1 MSKRAV
7 QAKKDTAPK
16 MEAIKEIPSLQ
27 FSVLCD
33 NIKVEPGS
41 NKPNFVGVFSL
52 FVRPG
57 IVPQFFQV
65 NRWIDGI
72 GKYRQVTQILSP
84 DLSQYVRTEEITFE
98 LKDRTQTHDVINRFQ
113 GLNFEKPGV
122 YWVQILLDGEPTL
135 SYPLP
140 VLEG

>member
-7 QAKKDTAPK
+7 KAKKVTAPK
-16 MEAIKEIPSLQ
+16 TEAAKEVPSLQ

-33 NIKVEPGS
+33 NIKVEPGG
-41 NKPNFVGVFSL
+41 NKPNLVGVFSL

-72 GKYRQVTQILSP
+72 GEYRQVTQILSP
-84 DLSQYVRTEEITFE
+84 DISRHAWTEEIAFE
-98 LKDRTQTHDVINRFQ
+98 LKDRTQAHDVINRFQ
-113 GLNFEKPGV
+113 DLNFEKTGV
-122 YWVQILLDGEPTL
+122 YWVQILLDGEPVL

>member
-1 MSKRAV
+1 MSKRAIH
-7 QAKKDTAPK
+7 AKKDTAPK
-16 MEAIKEIPSLQ
+16 MEATKEIPSLQ

-41 NKPNFVGVFSL
+41 SKPNFAGVFSL

-72 GKYRQVTQILSP
+72 GEYRQVTQILSP
-84 DLSQYVRTEEITFE
+84 DLSRYAWTEEITFE
-98 LKDRTQTHDVINRFQ
+98 LKDRTQSHDVINRFQ
-113 GLNFEKPGV
+113 GLNFEKHGV
-122 YWVQILLDGEPTL
+122 YWVQILLDGEPVL